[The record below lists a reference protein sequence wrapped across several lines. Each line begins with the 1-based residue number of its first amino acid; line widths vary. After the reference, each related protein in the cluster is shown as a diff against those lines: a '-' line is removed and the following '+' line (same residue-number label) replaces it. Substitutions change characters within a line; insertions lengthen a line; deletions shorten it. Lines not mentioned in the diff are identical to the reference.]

1 MPLLP
6 SLAVLLAIL
15 AKALAVPA
23 TLALLAAQVRLGVR
37 GGLSL
42 GKLKFE
48 REVIDSDNRIGWTAG
63 LLLDVN
69 IPVAGLGF
77 EVSAM
82 YTHRNNRLT
91 DNERIYKRDYIDVPV
106 YARYR
111 LSLPSIDR
119 VVAPLVFT
127 GPCFSFL
134 FSDNGN
140 EYYKNRKTYMSWD
153 VGGGVDLFN
162 RLRVTATYG
171 IGMSKAM
178 KVIGQD
184 YNGEQVNGKD
194 RYWTLSAALLF

>member
-1 MPLLP
+1 MMMKKKILSATLM
-6 SLAVLLAIL
+6 LLLAL
-15 AKALAVPA
+15 TCALPVAG
-23 TLALLAAQVRLGVR
+23 QVRFGVR
-37 GGLSL
+37 GGLTL
-42 GKLKFE
+42 GKLSFD
-48 REVIDSDNRIGWTAG
+48 REVINSHNRMGWCGG
-63 LLLDVN
+63 LMLDLN
-69 IPVAGLGF
+69 IPVVGLGV

-91 DNERIYKRDYIDVPV
+91 DHEQVFKRDYLDIPV

-111 LSLPSIDR
+111 LSLPHIGH

-127 GPCFSFL
+127 GPNFSIL
-134 FSDNGN
+134 FSENAPEG
-140 EYYKNRKTYMSWD
+140 YKNRKTHLSWD

-178 KVIGQD
+178 EYVDLEYQGDKV
-184 YNGEQVNGKD
+184 EGKD

>member
-1 MPLLP
+1 MRRTVLY
-6 SLAVLLAIL
+6 SMLAAIMVMV
-15 AKALAVPA
+15 ASQP
-23 TLALLAAQVRLGVR
+23 LAAQVRLGVR

-69 IPVAGLGF
+69 IPVVGLGF

-184 YNGEQVNGKD
+184 YNGEQVNGKN

>member
-1 MPLLP
+1 
-6 SLAVLLAIL
+6 
-15 AKALAVPA
+15 
-23 TLALLAAQVRLGVR
+23 
-37 GGLSL
+37 
-42 GKLKFE
+42 
-48 REVIDSDNRIGWTAG
+48 
-63 LLLDVN
+63 
-69 IPVAGLGF
+69 
-77 EVSAM
+77 
-82 YTHRNNRLT
+82 
-91 DNERIYKRDYIDVPV
+91 
-106 YARYR
+106 
-111 LSLPSIDR
+111 
-119 VVAPLVFT
+119 
-127 GPCFSFL
+127 L

>member
-1 MPLLP
+1 M
-6 SLAVLLAIL
+6 LAAIMVMV
-15 AKALAVPA
+15 ASQP
-23 TLALLAAQVRLGVR
+23 LAAQVRLGVR

-48 REVIDSDNRIGWTAG
+48 RAVIDSDNRIGWTAG

-69 IPVAGLGF
+69 IPVVGLGF

-184 YNGEQVNGKD
+184 YNGEQVNGKN

>member
-1 MPLLP
+1 MRRTVLY
-6 SLAVLLAIL
+6 SMLAAIMVMV
-15 AKALAVPA
+15 ASQPM
-23 TLALLAAQVRLGVR
+23 AAQVRLGVR

-63 LLLDVN
+63 LLLDVS
-69 IPVAGLGF
+69 IPVVGLGF